1 MDEQQEEKQ
10 QDDHKSKPSSS
21 FSSPSMGRREE
32 EERKEQEEE
41 EQMAKLEKIAKAKLA
56 KSHPTFLGRH
66 RMSAAI
72 FHLNNQINIIQV
84 INTYII
90 LYSM

>member
-1 MDEQQEEKQ
+1 MDEQREEKQ

-21 FSSPSMGRREE
+21 FSSPSMGRRE

-84 INTYII
+84 INTYNI